1 MEGGKRAGAR
11 ERERTHVRSLTQC
24 RALSLEMAKQKV
36 NRKLKTETEKQSAK
50 LWKSIWKMNPK
61 RERLKQHAIRD
72 EKKKS
77 QTKQNER
84 QTWNWFGYGSA
95 GRAKGKQREV
105 EEERGRWRKRR
116 GRENSAS
123 SLFPLLFFIVS
134 FHANKLFNSTVWQLK
149 ANYKAK
155 QRQRQDKCSE

>member
-1 MEGGKRAGAR
+1 MEGGKRAR
-11 ERERTHVRSLTQC
+11 ESVSKLTC
-24 RALSLEMAKQKV
+24 ALSRNVVLSLSLSLLLEMAKQKV

-61 RERLKQHAIRD
+61 RERLKQHAMTD

-95 GRAKGKQREV
+95 GRAKGKQRE
-105 EEERGRWRKRR
+105 W

-123 SLFPLLFFIVS
+123 SLFALLFFIVS

-149 ANYKAK
+149 VNYKAK
-155 QRQRQDKCSE
+155 QRQRQDKCSG